1 MTRNEPQSRHIIISD
16 FYRHIIVFHLYN
28 CMRDL
33 QNYILNTTNTDE
45 LLYGNVFHSPIF
57 SKHNIPFEAKL
68 HNFLLLFEKNV
79 IIIFILRDNQI
90 ISKTSNSLFSCSVSF
105 HNTQNIW
112 LEGMLC
118 KSTRGIHCCFCSL

>member
-1 MTRNEPQSRHIIISD
+1 MMRNIPQSRHIIISD
-16 FYRHIIVFHLYN
+16 CYNHTMLFHLN
-28 CMRDL
+28 NFEIR
-33 QNYILNTTNTDE
+33 NTDE
-45 LLYGNVFHSPIF
+45 LSYSDFVSYPNI
-57 SKHNIPFEAKL
+57 SKRNIPFEAKL

-79 IIIFILRDNQI
+79 IIISILRDNQT

>member
-1 MTRNEPQSRHIIISD
+1 MMRNIPQYRHIIISD
-16 FYRHIIVFHLYN
+16 CYSHMISFHLYN
-28 CMRDL
+28 
-33 QNYILNTTNTDE
+33 YTDE
-45 LLYGNVFHSPIF
+45 SLYSNFFHTPTF
-57 SKHNIPFEAKL
+57 SKRNIPFEAKL

-90 ISKTSNSLFSCSVSF
+90 ISQTSNSLFSCSVSF

>member
-1 MTRNEPQSRHIIISD
+1 MMRNIPQSRHTIISD
-16 FYRHIIVFHLYN
+16 CYNHIISFHLYIFEIR
-28 CMRDL
+28 M
-33 QNYILNTTNTDE
+33 NYYTVIYSYPN
-45 LLYGNVFHSPIF
+45 I
-57 SKHNIPFEAKL
+57 SKRNIPFEAKL

-90 ISKTSNSLFSCSVSF
+90 ISQTSNSLFSCSVSF